1 MYLRAR
7 SFWEI
12 IWGSLI
18 VRNLHLI
25 LKLEFKSAKDSLLL
39 YKIHLYNNSKIENLG
54 DNMLEKSEHKSVSSS
69 SGETHK
75 GLTIPSGSLG
85 SMYTRTTL
93 RERLMWEAWW
103 VEDTFS
109 CRPTS
114 SHGGVRHLETSTGL
128 SLEGSETWVPRS
140 PLDTSPGIFAPKPI
154 FPKNNIHIVFP
165 LLWHMPVTLH
175 WTLFDGK
182 PGESELS

>member
-7 SFWEI
+7 SSWEI

-18 VRNLHLI
+18 VRNFHLI

-93 RERLMWEAWW
+93 RGRLMWEAWW

-114 SHGGVRHLETSTGL
+114 SHGGGQAPWDKHWLISWGIRDMGSKESPWHLSWYL
-128 SLEGSETWVPRS
+128 C
-140 PLDTSPGIFAPKPI
+140 PKTYI
-154 FPKNNIHIVFP
+154 SQK
-165 LLWHMPVTLH
+165 
-175 WTLFDGK
+175 
-182 PGESELS
+182 